1 MLRLN
6 IRFMNLVAH
15 CVHIQFLLEYCF
27 AFGGNALTSREN
39 SKEFANHHNLNASES
54 VLPMK
59 LIKLEVLGN
68 FIP

>member
-1 MLRLN
+1 MF
-6 IRFMNLVAH
+6 I
-15 CVHIQFLLEYCF
+15 FLLEYCF